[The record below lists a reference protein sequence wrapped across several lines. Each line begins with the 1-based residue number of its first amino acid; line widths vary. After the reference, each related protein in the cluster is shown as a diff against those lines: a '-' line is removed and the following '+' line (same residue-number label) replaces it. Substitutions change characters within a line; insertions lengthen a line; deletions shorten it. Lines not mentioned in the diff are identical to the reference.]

1 AGIASGSITRF
12 SGDFHVRSGQ
22 AAGEAF
28 LRRRRRATAIFAASD
43 MMAIGFM
50 RAIYAAGLPVPADV
64 SVAGFDGIELA
75 DYCQP
80 PLTTV
85 RQPRE
90 AMGRA
95 AAEQLIRLLSGQSI
109 PAEERTIQ
117 LPVKLRPAAS
127 TAAPP

>member
-1 AGIASGSITRF
+1 M
-12 SGDFHVRSGQ
+12 
-22 AAGEAF
+22 
-28 LRRRRRATAIFAASD
+28 FAVSD

-50 RAIYAAGLPVPADV
+50 RAVHAAGLTVPGDV
-64 SVAGFDGIELA
+64 SVAGFDGIEFA

-95 AAEQLIRLLSGQSI
+95 AAELLFRLLAGEAI
-109 PAEERTIQ
+109 PPAERT
-117 LPVKLRPAAS
+117 LRLEVTFRPAAS
-127 TAAPP
+127 TAAPPQVRSG